1 MNMKALILIL
11 IFVFQFYKIEA
22 QKMED
27 ITHRK
32 MIIHHKD
39 SMIECDVL
47 ITTDIKPKKLI
58 PYYWYDRENIFFNQ
72 GGFSGKLLDGKYQVF
87 TKNKKLI
94 TAGSF
99 KNGTKSKQWRE
110 WDAEGKLMNLYS
122 WRKGQKNGVY
132 QLFSEDKLVEEGKY
146 KNGLLQGKQIIYKT
160 DTTVVNYFRGGKM
173 ILPKTKKEKQPSSND
188 KNENK
193 QKVVSEKKDK
203 KPLTKENRKTKK
215 DD

>member
-1 MNMKALILIL
+1 
-11 IFVFQFYKIEA
+11 
-22 QKMED
+22 
-27 ITHRK
+27 
-32 MIIHHKD
+32 
-39 SMIECDVL
+39 
-47 ITTDIKPKKLI
+47 
-58 PYYWYDRENIFFNQ
+58 
-72 GGFSGKLLDGKYQVF
+72 
-87 TKNKKLI
+87 
-94 TAGSF
+94 
-99 KNGTKSKQWRE
+99 
-110 WDAEGKLMNLYS
+110 MNLYS
-122 WRKGQKNGVY
+122 WRKGQKNGAY

-160 DTTVVNYFRGGKM
+160 DTTVVNYFRGGRM